1 MNAEPASRFGLQGK
15 RVLVTGASRGIGIG
29 RVVAERFAC
38 EGARVCVH
46 YGQDEAAA
54 RQVLESLQ
62 GEGHCLAQADLADP
76 HEVRELVKRAVQEL
90 EGIDVLVN
98 NAGVFFEHAV
108 DALDYEGWQ
117 AAWQQTL
124 GVNLLGPANLVH
136 QVVPHMIEG
145 GGGRIINI
153 SSRGAFRGEPAAP
166 AYGASKAALNSLS
179 QSLAVAL
186 AKHGIQVYGVAP
198 GYVAT
203 DMISDLLGEHG
214 EEIIA
219 QSPLNR
225 VARPEEVAAT
235 VAWLAAPEA
244 EFLTGAIVD
253 INGAS
258 YLR

>member
-1 MNAEPASRFGLQGK
+1 MAHPSGRAGA
-15 RVLVTGASRGIGIG
+15 LVQFDDAH
-29 RVVAERFAC
+29 
-38 EGARVCVH
+38 GART
-46 YGQDEAAA
+46 
-54 RQVLESLQ
+54 LT
-62 GEGHCLAQADLADP
+62 GH
-76 HEVRELVKRAVQEL
+76 
-90 EGIDVLVN
+90 
-98 NAGVFFEHAV
+98 
-108 DALDYEGWQ
+108 
-117 AAWQQTL
+117 QQH
-124 GVNLLGPANLVH
+124 PFVH